1 MIPVGNDTGVAPALP
16 VAAVPAATRTQGVA
30 RPSPTPPLTYDEA
43 RQRLRSFAAM
53 LKHDNLV
60 SGSTPDRE
68 RTVLLLEG
76 IETLS
81 VELDDMRSALANQS
95 STHESSFARVRRDIT
110 IMAGVVGSFPP
121 LYEATHDRYT
131 ALVGSP
137 TNPLRCDDRSEGGGA
152 IRAAAPAKYAPV
164 WRLTQN
170 LGEAVRNHHLLAL
183 HQRLGVDV
191 NAIVPLGRYFNGRLA
206 VLQLLHDLIAALSR
220 HRRVEA

>member
-1 MIPVGNDTGVAPALP
+1 MLRQLRVLALWGLGLVAAFFLVSIVQGLGTEDRSQAVIPVGNDTGAAPALP
-16 VAAVPAATRTQGVA
+16 VAAVPAATRTPGVA

-81 VELDDMRSALANQS
+81 VELDGMRSALANQS

-131 ALVGSP
+131 ALVGHLQILYGAM
-137 TNPLRCDDRSEGGGA
+137 TALKGVVQFEQQLRQSTPQA
-152 IRAAAPAKYAPV
+152 
-164 WRLTQN
+164 
-170 LGEAVRNHHLLAL
+170 
-183 HQRLGVDV
+183 
-191 NAIVPLGRYFNGRLA
+191 
-206 VLQLLHDLIAALSR
+206 
-220 HRRVEA
+220 

>member
-1 MIPVGNDTGVAPALP
+1 MLRQLRVLALWGLGLVAAFFLVSIVQGLGTEDRSQAVIPVGNDTGAAPALP
-16 VAAVPAATRTQGVA
+16 VAGVPAATRTPGVA

-81 VELDDMRSALANQS
+81 VELDGMRSALANQS

-131 ALVGSP
+131 ALVGHLQILYGAM
-137 TNPLRCDDRSEGGGA
+137 TALKGVVQFEQQLRQSTPQA
-152 IRAAAPAKYAPV
+152 
-164 WRLTQN
+164 
-170 LGEAVRNHHLLAL
+170 
-183 HQRLGVDV
+183 
-191 NAIVPLGRYFNGRLA
+191 
-206 VLQLLHDLIAALSR
+206 
-220 HRRVEA
+220 

>member
-1 MIPVGNDTGVAPALP
+1 MLRQLRVLALWGLGLVAAFFLVSLVQGLGTEDRSQAVIPVGNDTGVAPALP
-16 VAAVPAATRTQGVA
+16 VAAVPAATRAQGVA

-131 ALVGSP
+131 ALVGHLQILYGAM
-137 TNPLRCDDRSEGGGA
+137 TALKGVVQFEQQLRQSTP
-152 IRAAAPAKYAPV
+152 RA
-164 WRLTQN
+164 
-170 LGEAVRNHHLLAL
+170 
-183 HQRLGVDV
+183 
-191 NAIVPLGRYFNGRLA
+191 
-206 VLQLLHDLIAALSR
+206 
-220 HRRVEA
+220 

>member
-1 MIPVGNDTGVAPALP
+1 M
-16 VAAVPAATRTQGVA
+16 
-30 RPSPTPPLTYDEA
+30 
-43 RQRLRSFAAM
+43 LR
-53 LKHDNLV
+53 HDNLV

-131 ALVGSP
+131 ALVGHLQILYGAM
-137 TNPLRCDDRSEGGGA
+137 TALKGVVQFEQQLRQSTPQA
-152 IRAAAPAKYAPV
+152 
-164 WRLTQN
+164 
-170 LGEAVRNHHLLAL
+170 
-183 HQRLGVDV
+183 
-191 NAIVPLGRYFNGRLA
+191 
-206 VLQLLHDLIAALSR
+206 
-220 HRRVEA
+220 

>member
-1 MIPVGNDTGVAPALP
+1 MLRQLRVIALWSLGLVAAFFLVSLVQGLGTEDQSQAVIPVGNDTGVASALP
-16 VAAVPAATRTQGVA
+16 VAAVPAATRAQGAA

-81 VELDDMRSALANQS
+81 VELDGMRSALANQS
-95 STHESSFARVRRDIT
+95 STHESSFTRVRRDIT

-121 LYEATHDRYT
+121 LYEATHDRYI
-131 ALVGSP
+131 ALVGHLQILYGAM
-137 TNPLRCDDRSEGGGA
+137 TALKGVVQFEQQLRQSTPQSGA
-152 IRAAAPAKYAPV
+152 
-164 WRLTQN
+164 
-170 LGEAVRNHHLLAL
+170 
-183 HQRLGVDV
+183 
-191 NAIVPLGRYFNGRLA
+191 
-206 VLQLLHDLIAALSR
+206 
-220 HRRVEA
+220 